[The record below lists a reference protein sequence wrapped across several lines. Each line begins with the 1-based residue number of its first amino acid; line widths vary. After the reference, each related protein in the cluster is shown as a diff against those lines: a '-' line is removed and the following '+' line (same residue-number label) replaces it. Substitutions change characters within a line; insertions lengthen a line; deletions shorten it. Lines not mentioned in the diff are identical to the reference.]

1 MDKLKLFVIWL
12 DGYIEA
18 CGTELNI
25 HQTNVVR
32 NKLND
37 LFQHEAE
44 PVEEKPILEELG
56 EKHDFHLK
64 PILPNGLHGRDE
76 DGIVYRC

>member
-18 CGTELNI
+18 CGPELNI

-37 LFQHEAE
+37 LFEHEAE
-44 PVEEKPILEELG
+44 PVEEKLTLEEMG
-56 EKHDFHLK
+56 EKHDFHVK
-64 PILPNGLHGRDE
+64 PGFPNGLHGG
-76 DGIVYRC
+76 DGDGVLYRC